1 MLGVC
6 ALLPAVPLL
15 AVKAPGNMDNGQTYV
30 DCVHYSWTTVG
41 PSRTTGMDVNFE
53 MKEYQ

>member
-15 AVKAPGNMDNGQTYV
+15 AVKAPGNIDNGQSYV
-30 DCVHYSWTTVG
+30 ECVHYSWTTVG
-41 PSRTTGMDVNFE
+41 RSRTTGMDVNFE